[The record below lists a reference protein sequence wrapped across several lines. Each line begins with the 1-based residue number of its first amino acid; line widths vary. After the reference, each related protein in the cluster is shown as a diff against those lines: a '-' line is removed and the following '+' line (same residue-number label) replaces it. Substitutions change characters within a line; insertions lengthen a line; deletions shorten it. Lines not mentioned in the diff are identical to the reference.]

1 MAAEE
6 LDLTIIE
13 ATAEY
18 RPGHQN
24 GTRNHQNGTRLVE
37 SHGAETPLEETR
49 LEDEIVTP
57 PAADIERSSL
67 ESRIAQLEDDLESWR
82 RRAVTWRE
90 RALSVQ
96 ALNEALSTNL
106 DDLRLAVRAM
116 AAGAPPTPE
125 VEEGVEE
132 GAVSVPANQ
141 YPVRQPPSVTVV
153 EWCNKVFRR
162 DFWTGPR

>member
-18 RPGHQN
+18 RPHQN
-24 GTRNHQNGTRLVE
+24 GARHVAA
-37 SHGAETPLEETR
+37 HVAETLPDDAPEED
-49 LEDEIVTP
+49 LVTP
-57 PAADIERSSL
+57 PAGGVEASLL
-67 ESRIAQLEDDLESWR
+67 ESRIAELEDDVESWR
-82 RRAVTWRE
+82 RRAITWRE

-96 ALNEALSTNL
+96 ALNEALTTNL

-116 AAGAPPTPE
+116 AVGATPTPE
-125 VEEGVEE
+125 VDE
-132 GAVSVPANQ
+132 GAGDVPASH
-141 YPVRQPPSVTVV
+141 YPARQPSPSATVV